1 MIIVL
6 IGLPGSGKGTQG
18 QLLAEKIKLPLI
30 STGDMFRKMLQSNG
44 EEGALL
50 NDFISQGKLVPSK
63 LVNKVVEKFLGQQE
77 YKNGCIIDGYPR
89 NLEQVKFLEEI
100 TKQDIKVIYFEIS
113 EGLIRKRIL
122 GRFSCVGCGKIYN
135 SYYTRPKVENVCDIC
150 KSTNFTYRKDDDE
163 QTLIKRINEYKTET
177 YPIIDYYK
185 KRGGCYVID
194 ASKTTGEISAEL
206 ESLFR

>member
-6 IGLPGSGKGTQG
+6 LGLPGSGKGTQG
-18 QLLAEKIKLPLI
+18 QLLAEKLKVPII
-30 STGDMFRKMLQSNG
+30 STGDMFRQMLKSNE
-44 EEGALL
+44 EEGVLL
-50 NDFISQGKLVPSK
+50 NSFISQGKLVPTK
-63 LVNKVVEKFLGQQE
+63 LVNQLVKKFLGQQE

-100 TKQDIKVIYFEIS
+100 TKQEIKAIYFQVS
-113 EGLIRKRIL
+113 EETIRKRIL
-122 GRFSCVGCGKIYN
+122 GRFNCAECGKIYN
-135 SYYTRPKVENVCDIC
+135 SYYANPKVENVCDIC

-163 QTLIKRINEYKTET
+163 QTLIKRINEYNTET

-185 KRGGCYVID
+185 KLGNLCSVD
-194 ASKTTGEISAEL
+194 ASKATDEVSIQL